1 MKRPNNF
8 DDIINNRVNSDK
20 TGEPFTACSMCDT
33 KLTQSDLFVIA
44 KAYHGA
50 RCVIETVQCL
60 ACQMESR
67 GYASEQSTE
76 NIMLYSGRRF
86 NDFIKDPIQRKLY
99 HIEDPNCLISGE
111 HLKMADTFE
120 LYSFNLP
127 GADLDDSNFLFV
139 GPTAIEQMGELL
151 SEETRKS
158 WGRRVE
164 EMAPDSPEIII
175 SPVFGL

>member
-1 MKRPNNF
+1 MIRRNSF
-8 DDIINNRVNSDK
+8 DDIIYNRVNSDQ
-20 TGEPFTACSMCDT
+20 TGKPFITCSMCDT
-33 KLTQSDLFVIA
+33 ELTSADLFVVA
-44 KAYHGA
+44 KAYHRA
-50 RCVIETVQCL
+50 KCVIETVQCL

-86 NDFIKDPIQRKLY
+86 NQFIKDPIQRKLY

-111 HLKMADTFE
+111 ALKMSDTFE

-127 GADLDDSNFLFV
+127 GGDLDDNNFLFV
-139 GPTAIEQMGELL
+139 GPTAIEQMAELL
-151 SEETRKS
+151 SEETRRS

-164 EMAPDSPEIII
+164 EMAPDCPEIII